1 MSSGICSVQTYS
13 TYIFQKLLHL
23 FITSKMEIPTPIMLN
38 TKLNSLK
45 TTCPTH
51 IVLSPL
57 GYFSDDLQASELL
70 HELTES

>member
-1 MSSGICSVQTYS
+1 M
-13 TYIFQKLLHL
+13 K
-23 FITSKMEIPTPIMLN
+23 IPTPIMLN

-57 GYFSDDLQASELL
+57 GYFSDDVQASELL

>member
-1 MSSGICSVQTYS
+1 
-13 TYIFQKLLHL
+13 
-23 FITSKMEIPTPIMLN
+23 MEIPTPIMLN

-57 GYFSDDLQASELL
+57 GYFSDDVQASELL
-70 HELTES
+70 HELKES